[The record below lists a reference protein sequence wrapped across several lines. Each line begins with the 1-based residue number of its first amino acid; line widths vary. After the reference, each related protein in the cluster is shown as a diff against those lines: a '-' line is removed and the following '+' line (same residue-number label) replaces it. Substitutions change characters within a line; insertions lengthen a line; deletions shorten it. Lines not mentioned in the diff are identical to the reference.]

1 VDLPQSSEFRKELLQ
16 SPSIIALKLQ
26 STVLDVATIRSDFP
40 IFDCMFKGKPLA
52 YLDNAATSQKPR
64 QVIRALTYFYENY
77 NANIHRGIYSI
88 SERATEAYENTRAM
102 TAAFI
107 GGVDPSQVIFT
118 RNATESLN
126 LVARSWGGTEIKRG
140 DKIVLTMLEHHSNI
154 VPWQMLAKEK
164 GASVEYVNLK
174 GDFTLDMDDFEAKV
188 SGAKLL
194 AVTHVSNVVGTVN
207 PVKEMARR
215 AHSEGAAVV
224 VDGAQSCPHMKV
236 NVKDMDCDFFAF
248 SSHKMLG
255 PTGVGILYGKRDLLE
270 KMQPFLTGGDMISEV
285 HTTGASWNELPWK
298 FEAGTSNIADVIA
311 FSEAIRYLQNVG
323 MDKVTEHEKM
333 LTSYALSELSKL
345 EGVRLYGPDD
355 VRIRGGAIS
364 FTLEGV
370 HPHDLAAVL
379 DGEGVAIRSGNHCAQ
394 PLHESLSL
402 DATAR
407 ASVYLYNIEEDIDR
421 LVSGIKKASEL
432 MKR

>member
-1 VDLPQSSEFRKELLQ
+1 
-16 SPSIIALKLQ
+16 
-26 STVLDVATIRSDFP
+26 
-40 IFDCMFKGKPLA
+40 
-52 YLDNAATSQKPR
+52 
-64 QVIRALTYFYENY
+64 
-77 NANIHRGIYSI
+77 
-88 SERATEAYENTRAM
+88 M